1 MTRAC
6 CRMAPAMLT
15 LVLVVVF
22 PTVARAQSAI
32 AGTVKDASGA
42 LLPGVTVEASSPVLI
57 EKLRTVTTN
66 ERGQFTIV
74 DLRPGVYRV
83 TFSLAGFNMFIRDG
97 LELPTDFTATLN
109 VEMRIGVLEESVTVT
124 GESPVVDVAST
135 ARVQV
140 LDREALD
147 ALPTGRS
154 IYSMAQL
161 VPGIQLNQPDV
172 GGSRA
177 MQQTY
182 MSTRG
187 LTSANNIV
195 QVDGMMINGLDGDG
209 AVQQYINNSFVQ
221 EMTYQTAGAGADI
234 SPGGIRVNIVPR
246 DGGNQFHGSFFGAW
260 NEGSWQSQNL
270 DDELKSLGLNN
281 VDGIEKI
288 WDFNFGFGGPI
299 KRDKLW
305 FYTSARHWGVHDLK
319 SGTYDV
325 PSGVNISQCLSGA
338 VACKQGVDDQQIK
351 SLLLRLTWQVSPR
364 NKISAYFDEI
374 DKFRGHGITAGN
386 VTDMLTASQIWTSP
400 LYNDAVL
407 KYTSTVSSQLLVEA
421 GFSMN
426 YEQYVIVNQDGI
438 NQERGTP
445 AWYAGTSKF
454 DISRS
459 TLWGGVGSGQGG
471 RYPDRYN
478 LAASASYVTGS
489 HNVKAGF
496 QYNWGPYENTRD
508 TNADLQQRYTNG
520 VPTLVR
526 VSNTPIRSL
535 ERLVADVGLYAQ
547 DSWALDRL
555 TLNYG
560 IRWEYL
566 NSEVA
571 EQSSPAGRFIGERR
585 FDAIPMPVWKD
596 FAPRF
601 GVVYDL
607 FGNAKTA
614 LKFGFN
620 RYNESRTTQFATRYN
635 PLQLLT
641 QDLSWTDLNTDDIAQ
656 GERGCVYLTPGC
668 EINFAQLP
676 TTFGTPRLNIVD
688 PDFKR
693 VYNLETTAGIQ
704 HELFPRVSVNANW
717 YRRSFHRLRITD
729 NRLRTID
736 DYRAYNLFHPMTGQ
750 PFTIY
755 DVTTAA
761 LPRVENFDTNSD
773 DRSHVYNAYD
783 VGINTRLPG
792 GAMLFGGYVTERN
805 LRSICDEPD
814 DPNMLLFCDDS
825 QNDIPYRHTLKLS
838 GTFPLKWG
846 ITVSAIWQ
854 DLAGRPLGLTT
865 TTGPGPGG
873 PSQNKISGPGYGDTG
888 SPVGTNWFL
897 TNATRY
903 PVNCPAP
910 CPAGQLVFPDP
921 NVRLASASVEV
932 PIVAPG
938 TEFLPRLR
946 QFDLS
951 FAKWFGF
958 LGSSRIQ
965 GQVDIFNVFN
975 ANTFQQVRSTRFD
988 TAAYNLPAS
997 ILLGRMFRLGVQV
1010 KW

>member
-1 MTRAC
+1 MRRNLVAATLSVLWVLAL
-6 CRMAPAMLT
+6 PAIAL
-15 LVLVVVF
+15 
-22 PTVARAQSAI
+22 AQSAI
-32 AGTVKDASGA
+32 AGTVKDSSGGV
-42 LLPGVTVEASSPVLI
+42 LPGVTVEAMSPVLI
-57 EKLRTVTTN
+57 EKVRTVTTN
-66 ERGQFTIV
+66 EQGQFTIV
-74 DLRPGVYRV
+74 DLRPGVYTVRL
-83 TFSLAGFNMFIRDG
+83 TLAGFNAFVREG
-97 LELPTDFTATLN
+97 LELPTDFTATIN
-109 VEMRIGVLEESVTVT
+109 VEMRVGILEETVTVT
-124 GESPVVDVAST
+124 GESPVVDVSST

-140 LDREALD
+140 LDRDALD

-161 VPGIQLNQPDV
+161 VPGVLLNQPDV

-209 AVQQYINNSFVQ
+209 AVQQYINNAFVQ
-221 EMTYQTAGAGADI
+221 EMTYQTAGAGADV
-234 SPGGIRVNIVPR
+234 SPGGVRVNIIPR
-246 DGGNQFHGSFFGAW
+246 DGGNEFHGSFFGAW
-260 NEGSWQSQNL
+260 NDGSWQSNNL
-270 DDELKSLGLNN
+270 DDELRALGLNN
-281 VDGIEKI
+281 VDEISKV
-288 WDFNFGFGGPI
+288 WDFNFGIGGPI
-299 KRDKLW
+299 LRDKLW
-305 FYTSARHWGVHDLK
+305 FYGSLRHWGVHDFK

-325 PSGVNISQCLSGA
+325 PSGANVAQCLSGA
-338 VACKQGVDDQQIK
+338 IACAQGVDDQQIK
-351 SLLLRLTWQVSPR
+351 SAVVRLTWQASPR
-364 NKISAYFDEI
+364 HKISAYFDEI
-374 DKFRGHGITAGN
+374 DKFRGHGITTGN

-400 LYNDAVL
+400 LYNDASI
-407 KYTSTVSSQLLVEA
+407 KWTSPMTNQLLLEA

-454 DISRS
+454 DIARS
-459 TLWGGVGSGQGG
+459 TLWGGIGSGQGG

-478 LAASASYVTGS
+478 FAASASYVTGS

-496 QYNWGPYENTRD
+496 QYNYGPYENTRD
-508 TNADLQQRYTNG
+508 TNADLQQRYQNG

-535 ERLVADVGLYAQ
+535 ERLNADFGIYAQ
-547 DSWALDRL
+547 DSWSLNRL

-566 NSEVA
+566 SHEVA
-571 EQSSPAGRFIGERR
+571 EQFSPAGRFIGERR
-585 FDAIPMPVWKD
+585 FDAIPMPTWKD

-607 FGNAKTA
+607 FGDAKTA

-635 PLQLLT
+635 PLQVLT

-704 HELFPRVSVNANW
+704 HELIPRVSVGANW
-717 YRRSFHRLRITD
+717 YRRSFHRLRLTD
-729 NRLRTID
+729 NLLRTMN
-736 DYRAYNLFHPMTGQ
+736 DYRAYDVFHPMTGQ

-755 DVTTAA
+755 DVLPVA

-773 DRSHVYNAYD
+773 GRSHVYNAFD
-783 VGINTRLPG
+783 LTINTRLPG

-805 LRSICDEPD
+805 MRNICDEPD
-814 DPNMLLFCDDS
+814 DPNMMLFCDDS
-825 QNDIPYRHTLKLS
+825 QNDIPYRQALKLS
-838 GTFPLKWG
+838 GTYPLGWG
-846 ITVSAIWQ
+846 ITVSGTWQ

-897 TNATRY
+897 TNTTRY
-903 PVNCPAP
+903 PANCPAP
-910 CPAGQLVFPDP
+910 CPAGQLVFPNADA
-921 NVRLASASVEV
+921 RLASASVEV

-946 QFDLS
+946 QLDLS
-951 FAKWFGF
+951 VAKWFG
-958 LGSSRIQ
+958 LWGSSRIQ

-975 ANTFQQVRSTRFD
+975 ANTTAAVRSTRFD
-988 TAAYNLPAS
+988 TSAYALPAS
-997 ILLGRMFRLGVQV
+997 VLQGRMIRLGVQLR
-1010 KW
+1010 W